1 MCIVF
6 VEYRIAEDCRDLYLK
21 WSEGIKRQHQQLE
34 LYEGTDQPNLFVEI
48 WNGLSEEEYHSMKQ
62 ERTGSGVSGEENDLW
77 KPLDAWITGGRSKLH
92 IWHFKKVK

>member
-6 VEYRIAEDCRDLYLK
+6 VEYRIEEACRNKYLE
-21 WSEGIKRQHQQLE
+21 WSDGIRRQHQQLE

-62 ERTGSGVSGEENDLW
+62 ARAGAEAAEDDSNLW
-77 KPLDAWITGGRSKLH
+77 KPLDHWIKGGRAKLH
-92 IWHFKKVK
+92 IWHFKKVE

>member
-6 VEYRIAEDCRDLYLK
+6 VEYRIEEDCRDSYLE
-21 WSEGIKRQHQQLE
+21 WSEGIKQQYQQLE

-48 WNGLSEEEYHSMKQ
+48 WNGFSEEEYLSMKQ
-62 ERTGSGVSGEENDLW
+62 ARTGSGAAEEKVGLW
-77 KPLDAWITGGRSKLH
+77 KPLDAWIKGGKSKLH